1 MPTLAMSVGQVGPTG
16 VVFSEPT
23 AFLDLFYKTRTYDY
37 TRLDGWS
44 SSPEGGFTLAE
55 DRGTAGW
62 LAGGCWSVREPCL
75 TGGLK

>member
-37 TRLDGWS
+37 TRLDGPVAEFR
-44 SSPEGGFTLAE
+44 SSPCPILDST
-55 DRGTAGW
+55 TGW
-62 LAGGCWSVREPCL
+62 MVQ
-75 TGGLK
+75 